1 MLRDSRDA
9 LTTMYI
15 SSKIDKAV
23 CSSWVVVEFTEDD
36 APEAALDEPNAVANR
51 KAKCASSN
59 AVAGALRCQ
68 PVQRKTSYWTGT

>member
-15 SSKIDKAV
+15 SSKMDKAV

-36 APEAALDEPNAVANR
+36 APEAALDEPIEKQSVP
-51 KAKCASSN
+51 
-59 AVAGALRCQ
+59 ALTQ
-68 PVQRKTSYWTGT
+68 WLGH

>member
-15 SSKIDKAV
+15 SSKMDKAV

-36 APEAALDEPNAVANR
+36 APEAALDEPIEKPMEKQSVPAITQWV
-51 KAKCASSN
+51 
-59 AVAGALRCQ
+59 GH
-68 PVQRKTSYWTGT
+68 

>member
-15 SSKIDKAV
+15 SSKMDKVV

-36 APEAALDEPNAVANR
+36 APEAALDEPIEKQSVP
-51 KAKCASSN
+51 
-59 AVAGALRCQ
+59 ALTQ
-68 PVQRKTSYWTGT
+68 WLGH